1 MMFECCD
8 DFESFISDRI
18 AELRTQKNIS
28 ARDMSLSLG
37 YGESYINHIENKD
50 NMPSIQ
56 GLFYICEFFKID
68 LKDFFD
74 TGSKSPVL
82 IEELIK
88 ESKKLDKETLERLIE
103 LIKTINNKK

>member
-1 MMFECCD
+1 MFDCCED
-8 DFESFISDRI
+8 MEIFISNRI

-37 YGESYINHIENKD
+37 YGSGYINNIESKNS
-50 NMPSIQ
+50 MPSIQ

-74 TGSKSPVL
+74 TGSKTPML
-82 IEELIK
+82 IEELIQ
-88 ESKKLDKETLERLIE
+88 ESQKLDKDTLEKLIE
-103 LIKTINNKK
+103 FIKTINRK

>member
-1 MMFECCD
+1 MFECCED
-8 DFESFISDRI
+8 MENFVRNRI

-37 YGESYINHIENKD
+37 YGGGYINNIENK
-50 NMPSIQ
+50 NSMPSIQ

-82 IEELIK
+82 IEELTK
-88 ESKKLDKETLERLIE
+88 ESKKLDKETLEKLIE

>member
-1 MMFECCD
+1 MENFVRN
-8 DFESFISDRI
+8 RI

-37 YGESYINHIENKD
+37 YGGGYINNIENK
-50 NMPSIQ
+50 NSMPSIQ

-88 ESKKLDKETLERLIE
+88 ESKKLDKETLEKLIE